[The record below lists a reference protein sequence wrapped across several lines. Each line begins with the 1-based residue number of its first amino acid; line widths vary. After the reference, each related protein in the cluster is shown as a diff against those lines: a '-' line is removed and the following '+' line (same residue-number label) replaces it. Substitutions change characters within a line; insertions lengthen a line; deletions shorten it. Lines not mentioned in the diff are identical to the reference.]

1 MKIFDKLKGKKYSRL
16 CFRIFVNLLIVL
28 NLLSILSYFGVMK
41 RTDVI
46 SDFQPEIGYCYTY
59 IGYPFYQNFRWYRFN
74 FNYKLLNFFI
84 GSDSM
89 KNNYISKMVIY
100 ENGNPLG
107 PPHSQHIDIREK
119 GMGKYSNWG
128 SSIYFSTSDNSNPN
142 TNNRKYTIQYPLTV
156 PLPVFL
162 IILLISLSMLLR
174 RKIARILSKII
185 KITVLLL

>member
-84 GSDSM
+84 SSDNM
-89 KNNYISKMVIY
+89 INNYNSKMVIY

-107 PPHSQHIDIREK
+107 PPHSQHDDIRVKGK
-119 GMGKYSNWG
+119 GMYSQWG
-128 SSIYFSTSDNSNPN
+128 SSIFFSTSDNSNPN
-142 TNNRKYTIQYPLTV
+142 INNRKYIIQYPLTI
-156 PLPVFL
+156 PFSVFL
-162 IILLISLSMLLR
+162 ILLLILTGLLLLKKNFHLSD
-174 RKIARILSKII
+174 LSK
-185 KITVLLL
+185 